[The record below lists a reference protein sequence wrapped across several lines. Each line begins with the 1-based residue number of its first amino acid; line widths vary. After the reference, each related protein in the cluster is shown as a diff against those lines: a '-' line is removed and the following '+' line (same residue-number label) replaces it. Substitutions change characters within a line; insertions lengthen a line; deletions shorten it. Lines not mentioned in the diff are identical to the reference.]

1 MDRERLYAA
10 LDAQMAA
17 CKRALGRLDELDDLG
32 GVRVPVDRP
41 PRLPPDVAH
50 AELPY
55 PLDMTEQVTAL
66 AGRPAGSSI
75 RRP

>member
-55 PLDMTEQVTAL
+55 TPDVTGEVIAV
-66 AGRPAGSSI
+66 AGRPAGSSS
-75 RRP
+75 RRL